1 MKNPYFSDF
10 TDTMLEYTLFY
21 VYFGIG
27 TWICAWVQ
35 TTFLMAQSQNQVNVI
50 RRTFFDAILRQDIGF
65 FDTNSAG
72 ELNTRLADDIKKIS
86 DGTGDKVG
94 ITVQLD
100 VQTVSSNY
108 FML

>member
-1 MKNPYFSDF
+1 
-10 TDTMLEYTLFY
+10 
-21 VYFGIG
+21 
-27 TWICAWVQ
+27 
-35 TTFLMAQSQNQVNVI
+35 MAQSQNQVNVI

-100 VQTVSSNY
+100 VQTLSSNY